1 MEKTNLMAEKY
12 IIKRG
17 DVNYCVYVLIED
29 KYTEIYF
36 GRDGYGIMEFQVGF
50 DKESYMDI
58 ELYIKTYIDTWIE
71 GIEETIS
78 ILENYYNGENEDL

>member
-1 MEKTNLMAEKY
+1 MEKINVMAEKY

-17 DVNYCVYVLIED
+17 DVNYCACVLT
-29 KYTEIYF
+29 KGKHVEIYF
-36 GRDGYGIMEFQVGF
+36 ERDNYGIMEFEVGF

-71 GIEETIS
+71 GIEET
-78 ILENYYNGENEDL
+78 ECCQ